1 MKQIG
6 KGYVFMKGLYILAK
20 SDFEFGKDSYERLK
34 QTTDQLY
41 LNKVAYFIQQAVEK
55 LLKFQLELHD
65 VVYPKTHDIG
75 RLIDLC
81 LEKNIQVPDKIVDMD
96 REITMWCTA
105 TRYDCDFY
113 VSKRH
118 IESVMKAVAGWI
130 KEIDITLNI
139 EE

>member
-1 MKQIG
+1 
-6 KGYVFMKGLYILAK
+6 MKGLYVLAK

-55 LLKFQLELHD
+55 VLKFELELHNIT
-65 VVYPKTHDIG
+65 YPKTHDIG

-81 LEKNIQVPDKIVDMD
+81 IENEIEVPEKISSMD

-118 IESVMKAVAGWI
+118 IEAVMLALTEWF
-130 KEIDITLNI
+130 KEIDTLLHI